1 MNRTLFVLRHAKS
14 DWNTGQPD
22 HARPLNKRGRR
33 AAELVGRF
41 LARTGQVPELVL
53 VSSAERA
60 RTTVER
66 AARAGDWPSRVE
78 VTDDLYETTASEVLG
93 LLRARNASVE
103 RLMVAGHDPTVGA
116 LAAALVGDA
125 TLRFPTAGLAR
136 IDFELAD
143 WASLDEGT
151 GTLAWFV
158 VPRLLEELE
167 G

>member
-1 MNRTLFVLRHAKS
+1 MTRTLFVLRHAKS
-14 DWNTGQPD
+14 DWNSGVPD
-22 HARPLNKRGRR
+22 HARPLNKRGRK

-41 LARTGQVPELVL
+41 LARTEQQPERVL

-66 AARAGDWPSRVE
+66 AMDAGAWDCAVE
-78 VTDDLYETTASEVLG
+78 VTDDLYETSVADVLE
-93 LLRARNASVE
+93 LLRAQDARVE

-116 LAAALVGDA
+116 LVALLVGEA

-136 IDFELAD
+136 LDFEIAD
-143 WASLDEGT
+143 WSELREGS
-151 GTLAWFV
+151 GSLAWFV
-158 VPRLLEELE
+158 VPRLLADLE